1 MHFASRVVG
10 NFGATLSH
18 FTDPG
23 DEDEISRG
31 YDVVAADQTP
41 SSTEVD
47 LTPATEDGPG
57 AADEQEMRLYGRGW
71 HGSVDEEVEF
81 SHNPFQAGLEI
92 EMQARTRLTGP
103 GQSREEGGEQA
114 VYL

>member
-18 FTDPG
+18 FTDPE
-23 DEDEISRG
+23 DEEISRG

-47 LTPATEDGPG
+47 LTPITVDGPG
-57 AADEQEMRLYGRGW
+57 AIDEHDARLYGRGR

-81 SHNPFQAGLEI
+81 SQNPFQAGLEI
-92 EMQARTRLTGP
+92 EMQARTRIAGP
-103 GQSREEGGEQA
+103 GQSCEEGGAQA